1 MSTGA
6 YISVRDLD
14 IRSRNATY
22 TTFTI
27 NAEMRAVQGAAST
40 STGAYINVRDRG
52 ARSRNEEMRR
62 IYAFI
67 LRIGDIFAD
76 V

>member
-1 MSTGA
+1 MGA
-6 YISVRDLD
+6 YIDVRDLD
-14 IRSRNATY
+14 TRR
-22 TTFTI
+22 
-27 NAEMRAVQGAAST
+27 
-40 STGAYINVRDRG
+40 
-52 ARSRNEEMRR
+52 RNEEMRR